1 MHSLTIHTRIF
12 FVNQIIAGNGQGI
25 LESEQMTT
33 ARGFAMVDHNRDE
46 KLSSAEVQMFVQ
58 KALKIYKESLDQYS
72 DFLLRILFYDCR
84 L

>member
-1 MHSLTIHTRIF
+1 MDRESWKF
-12 FVNQIIAGNGQGI
+12 FAMKE
-25 LESEQMTT
+25 ESEQMTT

-84 L
+84 LWWKT